1 MPNSSLDHLGFYVEV
16 LLKLDELNIPYV
28 IIGGFAATMFGI
40 TRTTYDIDIVVE
52 MNMGNIQALSSA
64 FPSPP
69 YYADPNQMQN
79 AIEKGM
85 SFNIIDGSR
94 AEKVDLFPV
103 TMDERYRPALENRIR
118 RLVEPVGAT
127 PFNVW
132 VARMEDVIVGKL
144 MAWNEGQSTRHTDD
158 IYEMMLIH
166 FFEDF
171 PVDTFDYNYVTQ
183 RAAAMSE
190 EAAEAWDF
198 LLQAARKTSQKYD
211 DEHS

>member
-1 MPNSSLDHLGFYVEV
+1 MPNSSLDHLGFFVEV

-40 TRTTYDIDIVVE
+40 TRTTYDIDIVVD
-52 MNMGNIQALSSA
+52 MGKGHIQALSSA

-69 YYADPNQMQN
+69 YYADPYQMEN

-94 AEKVDLFPV
+94 AEKVDLFPI
-103 TMDERYRPALENRIR
+103 TMDERYRPALENRVR
-118 RLVEPVGAT
+118 RLVEPIGT
-127 PFNVW
+127 MPFNVW

-158 IYEMMLIH
+158 IYEMMLFH
-166 FFEDF
+166 FFEDL
-171 PVDTFDYNYVTQ
+171 PVDTFNYDYVAQ
-183 RAAAMSE
+183 H
-190 EAAEAWDF
+190 AAEMGEQAARAWDF
-198 LLQAARKTSQKYD
+198 LLRAARETSQKHD